1 MAGKYLTMSILPLTL
16 GGPPDNTGHMGQNY
30 AAAGSG
36 LAVTSRPGVSD
47 TASESAP
54 VLSGENRIN
63 LGRWRTQ
70 APPRTSRATWAP
82 RTHRHTASRA
92 AWAALLVVWF
102 VWGSTFVA
110 IRVGVESMPPLAMAA
125 VRYLVAGALL
135 LPVARM
141 TGTRALRASDRPGI
155 RQWLGMAVVGTMLL
169 AFGNGA
175 ACYAEQTL
183 PAGFTALLIATV
195 PFWMVLADR
204 IINRRAVGWLGWLAL
219 AVGAAGVAVLARPH
233 GSGAALPTLIVLGGS
248 LSWGTGSV
256 LAGRLPAPA
265 RPLLGS
271 SMEMLSGGAV
281 LAGLAAATG
290 ELGRFDPAQVSGR
303 SWLALAYLIV
313 PGSLLAMTCYVIALR
328 RLPTAAVSTY
338 AYVNPVVAVGL
349 GALLLGEHLTPV
361 TLAGGGVVLVSVAL
375 LLWRRPG

>member
-1 MAGKYLTMSILPLTL
+1 MAG
-16 GGPPDNTGHMGQNY
+16 HMRQNG
-30 AAAGSG
+30 AVEHRSGSGVEGDAAG
-36 LAVTSRPGVSD
+36 PGVRV
-47 TASESAP
+47 AARGAGP
-54 VLSGENRIN
+54 VGSGP
-63 LGRWRTQ
+63 G
-70 APPRTSRATWAP
+70 AP
-82 RTHRHTASRA
+82 RTAGPAPGAASRTAGPAPGRAGRTTSRA
-92 AWAALLVVWF
+92 AWAALLVVWV

-110 IRVGVESMPPLAMAA
+110 IRVGVESIPPLAMAS
-125 VRYLVAGALL
+125 VRYLIAGALL

-141 TGTRALRASDRPGI
+141 TGGPALRAADRPGV
-155 RQWLGMAVVGTMLL
+155 RQWLGMSVVGTMLL

-204 IINRRAVGWLGWLAL
+204 VINRRAVGWLGWLAL
-219 AVGAAGVAVLARPH
+219 VVGAAGVAILARPH
-233 GSGAALPTLIVLGGS
+233 GSGEALPSLVVLGGS

-271 SMEMLSGGAV
+271 SMEMLTGGAV

-290 ELGRFDPAQVSGR
+290 ELSRFDPGQVSGR

-338 AYVNPVVAVGL
+338 AYVNPVVAVSL

-361 TLAGGGVVLVSVAL
+361 TLLGGGVVLISVAL
-375 LLWRRPG
+375 LLSRRPG

>member
-1 MAGKYLTMSILPLTL
+1 VDGGVAAEAGPQVQHAAQPGRDARTAAREAGVPGRK
-16 GGPPDNTGHMGQNY
+16 PP
-30 AAAGSG
+30 
-36 LAVTSRPGVSD
+36 
-47 TASESAP
+47 
-54 VLSGENRIN
+54 
-63 LGRWRTQ
+63 
-70 APPRTSRATWAP
+70 AT
-82 RTHRHTASRA
+82 TRA

-110 IRVGVESMPPLAMAA
+110 IRVGVESIPPLAMAS

-141 TGTRALRASDRPGI
+141 TGTPALRSSDRPGI
-155 RQWLGMAVVGTMLL
+155 RQWLGMSVVGTMLL

-183 PAGFTALLIATV
+183 SAGFTALLIATV

-204 IINRRAVGWLGWLAL
+204 VINRRAVGWLGWIAL
-219 AVGAAGVAVLARPH
+219 LVGAAGIAILARPH
-233 GSGAALPTLIVLGGS
+233 GAAAALPTLVVLGGS
-248 LSWGTGSV
+248 LSWGVGSV

-271 SMEMLSGGAV
+271 SMEMLAGGAV

-290 ELGRFDPAQVSGR
+290 ELARFDPGQVSGR

-313 PGSLLAMTCYVIALR
+313 PGSLLAMSCYVIALR
-328 RLPTAAVSTY
+328 RLPTTAVSTY

-349 GALLLGEHLTPV
+349 GALLLGENLTPV
-361 TLAGGGVVLVSVAL
+361 TLLGGGVVLVSVAL
-375 LLWRRPG
+375 LLWRRRG

>member
-1 MAGKYLTMSILPLTL
+1 MRQNSAAE
-16 GGPPDNTGHMGQNY
+16 GGCALAVSSGPG
-30 AAAGSG
+30 AAAGTTAARAEPAPG
-36 LAVTSRPGVSD
+36 AHRRPAARTDAALAIHP
-47 TASESAP
+47 AA
-54 VLSGENRIN
+54 
-63 LGRWRTQ
+63 
-70 APPRTSRATWAP
+70 AT
-82 RTHRHTASRA
+82 RA

-110 IRVGVESMPPLAMAA
+110 IRVGVESIPPLVMAS
-125 VRYLVAGALL
+125 VRYLVAGAILF
-135 LPVARM
+135 PVARM
-141 TGTRALRASDRPGI
+141 TAPPAMRASDRPGI
-155 RQWLGMAVVGTMLL
+155 RQWLGMSVVGTMLL

-204 IINRRAVGWLGWLAL
+204 VINRRAVGWPGWLAL
-219 AVGAAGVAVLARPH
+219 LVGAAGVAILARPH
-233 GSGAALPTLIVLGGS
+233 GAGAALPTLVVLGGS

-271 SMEMLSGGAV
+271 SMEMLTGGAV

-290 ELGRFDPAQVSGR
+290 ELARFDPAQVSGR

-328 RLPTAAVSTY
+328 RLPTTAVSTY

-349 GALLLGEHLTPV
+349 GALLLRESLTPV
-361 TLAGGGVVLVSVAL
+361 TLLGGGVVLVSVAL